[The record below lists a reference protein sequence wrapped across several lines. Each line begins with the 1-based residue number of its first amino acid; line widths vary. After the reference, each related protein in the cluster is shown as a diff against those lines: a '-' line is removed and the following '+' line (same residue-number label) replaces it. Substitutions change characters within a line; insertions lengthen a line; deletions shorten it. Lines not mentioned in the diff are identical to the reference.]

1 MKVISIS
8 NQKGGVGKTTT
19 AFHISVGLAE
29 AGYKTL
35 AIDLDP
41 QGNLSLLFNI
51 TFCDALYL
59 FNKKDGLIFRSSK
72 IKNLDIIGSNLNLE
86 KHQGKGYRNLQNA
99 LKKNKNSFDYVIIDC
114 PPSLEFFTLN
124 AWYASDWLLIP
135 CHLDMFDLAGVASL
149 MEFYNNNNFKMNILG
164 LFFNQYPKKKHP
176 TESQL
181 RLIHGFKLY
190 TSAYGLNISIP
201 RSEKLKEALHSKQP
215 VWAISPR
222 SRATYAYKKL
232 INKIINS

>member
-59 FNKKDGLIFRSSK
+59 FNKNDGLVFRSSK
-72 IKNLDIIGSNLNLE
+72 IKNLHIISSNLNLE
-86 KHQGKGYRNLQNA
+86 KHEGKGYMNLQNA
-99 LKKNKNSFDYVIIDC
+99 LKENKDSFDYVIIDC
-114 PPSLEFFTLN
+114 PPSPLEFFTLN

-135 CHLDMFDLAGVASL
+135 CYLDMFNLAGVASL
-149 MEFYNNNNFKMNILG
+149 MEFYNKV
-164 LFFNQYPKKKHP
+164 
-176 TESQL
+176 
-181 RLIHGFKLY
+181 KL
-190 TSAYGLNISIP
+190 N
-201 RSEKLKEALHSKQP
+201 SKNTLP
-215 VWAISPR
+215 WG
-222 SRATYAYKKL
+222 SRCFRQGHLAV
-232 INKIINS
+232 